1 MKKAATITRY
11 DEGSRGNLL
20 RKKNMPAPAERARSV
35 SPVKEKSGGGIL
47 AAVFGFGGG
56 GKEREKEGLRRAQ
69 SVAVREATVADV
81 KRSATMKVGK
91 EKEEKEKARRLLSKR
106 R

>member
-20 RKKNMPAPAERARSV
+20 KKKNAPAERSRSV
-35 SPVKEKSGGGIL
+35 SPVKEKSGGLL
-47 AAVFGFGGG
+47 ASIFGFGEGG
-56 GKEREKEGLRRAQ
+56 REKDGVKRAQ
-69 SVAVREATVADV
+69 SVAVREASTANV

-91 EKEEKEKARRLLSKR
+91 EKEKPRRLLSKR